1 MNIGEISKLL
11 TESSQ
16 DVENHIDIKGQNSDL
31 WRISLSRALDFCGFS
46 TGPSTAVDNLIVQ
59 FRHSYLC

>member
-1 MNIGEISKLL
+1 MNIGKISNLL

-16 DVENHIDIKGQNSDL
+16 DVENRLDIKGQNSDL
-31 WRISLSRALDFCGFS
+31 WRISFLRPLDFCGFS
-46 TGPSTAVDNLIVQ
+46 TGSSTAVDNLIVQ